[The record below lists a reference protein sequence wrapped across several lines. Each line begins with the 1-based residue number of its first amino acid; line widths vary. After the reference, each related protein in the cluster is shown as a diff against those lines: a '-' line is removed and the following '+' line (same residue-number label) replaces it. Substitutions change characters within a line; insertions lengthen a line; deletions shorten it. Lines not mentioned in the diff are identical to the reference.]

1 MRRMLIIAEREFM
14 SYARTAGFWLTVL
27 LPLLAGV
34 LGFFAPQII
43 ERSGQ
48 DRALAVVDLTGEG
61 FGPRVRARL
70 LEQADSRTAR
80 AMKSAATATAGP
92 DAGEAV
98 QMAYDDGGLPA
109 ARTAFAREAPGA
121 SQAFK
126 LPRQTLRL
134 VEPPPGLPSGR
145 EAVNAA
151 LRRYVAGDRTL
162 PDGSELHAAAV
173 LHRSPK
179 GLAVD
184 LWSANLNG
192 GEVEDAV
199 RSAVRDEV
207 RRDRLAAAGLAPEL
221 LTQVDRVR
229 PDVRLLSPR
238 AATGEEVSLRDRLPT
253 IVGVV
258 LGFLL
263 WSVVLTGAGVLLNSV
278 MEEKASRVLEILAGS
293 ASTTEIMGGKI
304 LGVAALTTA
313 LLAVWAVLGAF
324 ALFTGAPGMASDL
337 LSTLA
342 SRGFLFYFAAYAV
355 LGYVMYAAGFAAIGA
370 FCESPRDAQTLLT
383 PIMLLLFVPIF
394 FMTLAVRN
402 PDSTLLQILSWIPPF
417 TPFLMLGR
425 AGGELAWWEVV
436 GTLALMLLTTALVVQ
451 LSGRA
456 FRAGTL
462 STGKPDPKAWLAGL
476 LGRKGSPSPKSVEQG
491 PG

>member
-1 MRRMLIIAEREFM
+1 MLIIAQREFM

-27 LPLLAGV
+27 LPLLAGG

-43 ERSGQ
+43 ERASQ
-48 DRALAVVDLTGEG
+48 DRALAVVDLTGENL
-61 FGPRVRARL
+61 GPRVQARL

-80 AMKSAATATAGP
+80 AMESVATASAGP
-92 DAGEAV
+92 EAGEAV
-98 QMAYDDGGLPA
+98 EKAYDAGGLEA
-109 ARTAFAREAPGA
+109 ARAAFQREAPGA
-121 SQAFK
+121 AQRFK

-134 VEPPPGLPSGR
+134 VPPPAGLPSGR

-151 LRRYVAGDRTL
+151 LRSYVAGDRAL

-173 LHRSPK
+173 LHRTPE

-192 GEVEDAV
+192 REVQDSV
-199 RSAVRDEV
+199 RSALRDEI
-207 RRDRLAAAGLAPEL
+207 RRDRLAAAGLGPDL
-221 LTQVDRVR
+221 LAQMDGIS
-229 PDVRLLSPR
+229 PKIRLLSPR
-238 AATGEEVSLRDRLPT
+238 AAAGGEVSLRDRLPT
-253 IVGVV
+253 VVGVV

-293 ASTTEIMGGKI
+293 ASTAEIMGGKI
-304 LGVAALTTA
+304 LGVAALTVA

-324 ALFTGAPGMASDL
+324 TLFTAAPGMASDL

-355 LGYVMYAAGFAAIGA
+355 LGYVMYAATFAAIGA

-383 PIMLLLFVPIF
+383 PIMLLLFVPVF
-394 FMTLAVRN
+394 FMTLAIEN
-402 PDSTLLQILSWIPPF
+402 PDSTMLQVMSWIPPF

-425 AGGELAWWEVV
+425 AGGELAWWEVA
-436 GTLALMLLTTALVVQ
+436 GTLTLMVLTTALVVQ

-462 STGKPDPKAWLAGL
+462 STGKPDPKAWLAQLMG
-476 LGRKGSPSPKSVEQG
+476 GRGAAAADPAERRAS
-491 PG
+491 